1 MGSRLKDNE
10 EESKNRRYKELCG
23 KSETPKLVRRRLIEP
38 PPTFCPNKIN
48 FQRRKRI

>member
-1 MGSRLKDNE
+1 MTMKRKVNIDVT
-10 EESKNRRYKELCG
+10 
-23 KSETPKLVRRRLIEP
+23 KSYVAKVRHAKLVRRRLIEP